1 MIGVLTVLQ
10 LFNIL
15 VYFIFAFCKSVQIRF
30 KYRNTKIP
38 EVQHLSKKLVDIIKS
53 YYAYAYINK
62 HLHNLFQVTFNK
74 FNIQLSNL
82 NKMTNQI
89 NLIQTQVF
97 DEINYIEHSLN
108 TFHSMVVDLEK
119 VFLEK
124 EKFKDDKDIEARL
137 NYVLSQCS
145 ALKNMSEEYVK
156 IMPEEMKARFLKIQ
170 DLVTEQN
177 KLKAKFRM

>member
-1 MIGVLTVLQ
+1 M
-10 LFNIL
+10 
-15 VYFIFAFCKSVQIRF
+15 
-30 KYRNTKIP
+30 RN
-38 EVQHLSKKLVDIIKS
+38 
-53 YYAYAYINK
+53 
-62 HLHNLFQVTFNK
+62 
-74 FNIQLSNL
+74 
-82 NKMTNQI
+82 
-89 NLIQTQVF
+89 
-97 DEINYIEHSLN
+97 IEHSLN